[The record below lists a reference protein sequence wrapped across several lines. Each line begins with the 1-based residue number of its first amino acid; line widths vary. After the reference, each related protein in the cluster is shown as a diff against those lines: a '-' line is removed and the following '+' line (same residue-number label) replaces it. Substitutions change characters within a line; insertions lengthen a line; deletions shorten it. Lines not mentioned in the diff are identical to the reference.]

1 MEGTRVAKKEGG
13 GKKSLIITG
22 VVIGAL
28 AAAYLGLC
36 AFAMGRD
43 AILPNVSV
51 SNIDVSG
58 MTLEQAQSTVETQLA
73 QKGQGVRLEVI
84 LTQSSAS
91 PAPSA
96 ELTAGDMDIDAAQSA
111 QDAWQVGHE
120 NFFTAGPQLVGHM
133 LGMSSMVPVVIPED
147 EPAMRAVLDG
157 LAQQAAANSEDRG
170 YEIKGDRLEMVK
182 GAPVV
187 AVDWEQAE
195 RDVREGILHLIKEK
209 FMQESMG
216 ETGEVTMPIQIV
228 PSQSTQTDP
237 DFDAIHRAVYTEPR
251 DASLDLEA
259 MEITDHAV
267 GVDFD
272 VEALKTAYQNAGSG
286 ETFSIPLTL
295 TQPKVTRDD
304 LGGSL
309 FRDVLG
315 EATSTV
321 SGSAAR
327 KSNVKLAASAC
338 NEKILLPGEVFSYND
353 STGPRTAARGYQ
365 SAPAYYNGATVQE
378 VGGGVCQPS
387 STIYYAVLH
396 TSLEITERH
405 NHRYAVGYVPDGMDA
420 TVSYGALDF
429 KFKNSTDYPI
439 KIVTSSYDAGGAR
452 KLNVK
457 IYGTNVDGIRV
468 EPTAGVFGV
477 VAPTV
482 QYLPDANVARGSL
495 VLDREQ
501 NAYRGRSAQTYR
513 TIYAADGSV
522 LEKQDLGVSVYKMRP
537 TVYHYNPAD
546 GDPTTWVGGQPPQ
559 DPGTTTPVDPGTTP
573 PVDPGTTT
581 PADPG
586 TTAPSDPGTT
596 PDPGTATDPEPA
608 PDPVPPPSDSGLRP
622 IDPNATA
629 A

>member
-13 GKKSLIITG
+13 GGRKPWIITG
-22 VVIGAL
+22 AIIGVL

-36 AFAMGRD
+36 AWAMSRNT
-43 AILPNVSV
+43 ILPNMSV
-51 SNIDVSG
+51 SNIDVSN
-58 MTLEQAQSTVETQLA
+58 MTLEEAQSVVETELA
-73 QKGQGVRLEVI
+73 QKGKEVWAEVGVAQAGHVETVNLF
-84 LTQSSAS
+84 AS
-91 PAPSA
+91 
-96 ELTAGDMDIDAAQSA
+96 DMAIDAAQSV
-111 QDAWQVGHE
+111 QDAWQVGHG
-120 NFFTAGPQLVGHM
+120 NFFTAGPRLVGHM

-147 EPAMRAVLDG
+147 EPAIKAVLDD
-157 LAQQAAANSEDRG
+157 LAQQVAGLNENVG
-170 YEIKGDRLEMVK
+170 YEVKGDRLTMVK

-187 AVDWEQAE
+187 TIDWEQAE
-195 RDVREGILHLIKEK
+195 KDVRETILHLIQVK
-209 FMQESMG
+209 FWQESMG
-216 ETGEVTMPIQIV
+216 STAEVTV
-228 PSQSTQTDP
+228 PWHIEPTQSTMQDP
-237 DFDAIHRAVYTEPR
+237 DFEAIHRAVYTEPK
-251 DASLDLEA
+251 DAALDLES

-272 VEALKTAYQNAGSG
+272 VQDLKTAYQNAGSG
-286 ETFSIPLTL
+286 ETVSIPLTI
-295 TQPKVTRDD
+295 TQPKVTKDD

-309 FRDVLG
+309 FRDILG

-321 SGSAAR
+321 GGSAAR

-353 STGPRTAARGYQ
+353 TTGPRTAARGYQ

-396 TSLEITERH
+396 TTLEIVERT

-420 TVSYGALDF
+420 TVSYGSLDF
-429 KFKNSTDYPI
+429 KFRNNTDYPI

-457 IYGTNVDGIRV
+457 IYGTNLDGHYV
-468 EPTAGVFGV
+468 TPTAGVFGV

-482 QYLPDANVARGSL
+482 QYVPDPNVARGAL

-513 TIYAADGSV
+513 TVYAADGSV
-522 LEKQDLGVSVYKMRP
+522 LEKQDLGLSVYKMRP

-546 GDPTTWVGGQPPQ
+546 GDPSTWVGGQPPA
-559 DPGTTTPVDPGTTP
+559 VDPGTT
-573 PVDPGTTT
+573 DPGTT
-581 PADPG
+581 DPG
-586 TTAPSDPGTT
+586 TTDPGTTDPGTTDPGTTDPGTTDPGTT
-596 PDPGTATDPEPA
+596 PDPGPAPEPE
-608 PDPVPPPSDSGLRP
+608 PQPSDSGLRP
-622 IDPNATA
+622 IDPNAPA